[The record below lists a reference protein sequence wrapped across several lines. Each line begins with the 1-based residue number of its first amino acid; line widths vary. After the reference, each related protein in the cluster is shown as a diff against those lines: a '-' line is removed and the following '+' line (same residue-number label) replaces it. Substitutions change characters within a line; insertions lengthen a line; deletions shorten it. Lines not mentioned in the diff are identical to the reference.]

1 VKRGVAAGAGLLA
14 VVFIAA
20 PTASADP
27 VSLVY
32 KKHQAD
38 QVLAEVQAL
47 DSNLSHAIDAYNV
60 ANSRLA
66 QIQSD
71 LRVNQRQL
79 VLARANLKKAQRLL
93 EGRLVALYKSG
104 PQGSTLDVVLG
115 ASSLTDAID
124 GVETANRVSH
134 QDTTVLERVATYR
147 REVQQRSVRLK
158 HAKAQQAEL
167 VSLRASQKASIETR
181 LAERRQM
188 LASIKDEI
196 DRMQAAEAAE
206 QARLRREAEARLVQQ
221 QQSAPQIVPNPVIAA
236 TDEATAS
243 APEIIT
249 AAPPARY
256 GGVVGIAMRYLG
268 TPYVYGGSS
277 PSGFD
282 CSGFTMYVFSQIGVS
297 LPHYTVA
304 QYSMGSP
311 VAQSQ
316 LQAGDLVFFDGLG
329 HVGIYIGGG
338 QFIHSPHTGDVV
350 KISSISGWYA
360 ATYVGARR
368 L

>member
-1 VKRGVAAGAGLLA
+1 VKRGVAVGAGLVA
-14 VVFIAA
+14 VAFIAA
-20 PTASADP
+20 PAASADP

-38 QVLAEVQAL
+38 QVLAEMQTL

-66 QIQSD
+66 QIKSD
-71 LRVNQRQL
+71 LRVNQGQL
-79 VLARANLKKAQRLL
+79 VQARRNLKKAQRLL

-158 HAKAQQAEL
+158 HAKAQQAQL
-167 VSLRASQKASIETR
+167 VSLRASQKESIEAR
-181 LAERRQM
+181 IAERRQ
-188 LASIKDEI
+188 LYASIKNEI
-196 DRMQAAEAAE
+196 DRIQAAEAAE
-206 QARLRREAEARLVQQ
+206 QARLRREAEARLAQQ
-221 QQSAPQIVPNPVIAA
+221 QQSAVQIVPNPVVAA

-243 APEIIT
+243 EPEIIT

-282 CSGFTMYVFSQIGVS
+282 CSGFTMYVFAQIGVS

-311 VAQSQ
+311 VSRSQ
-316 LQAGDLVFFDGLG
+316 LEAGDLVFFDGLG

-350 KISSISGWYA
+350 KISGISGWYA